1 MSLRSMS
8 LSKVDSMVALS
19 VLLSTTRKFFCESGP
34 VVTCCLNVR
43 YTLLPRCPEKL
54 TPMPA
59 RSRPVTES
67 WESVSGGKLEEQATL
82 RTVPHHQSR
91 QEIACPC
98 SLLVTYCSVL
108 SREGRLELR
117 QACR

>member
-34 VVTCCLNVR
+34 VVTCYSSVR
-43 YTLLPRCPEKL
+43 YSLLPCRPEKL

-67 WESVSGGKLEEQATL
+67 WESVSGG
-82 RTVPHHQSR
+82 
-91 QEIACPC
+91 
-98 SLLVTYCSVL
+98 
-108 SREGRLELR
+108 G
-117 QACR
+117 